1 MVKGEGIMDQKKIGG
16 FLKELRNE
24 KGITQEQLAEELGVS
39 NRTVSRWETGFNMPD
54 ISVLIEIADY
64 FDVSIPEIINGERK
78 SEMNEEV
85 KEMATSIATYAEE
98 ERNVLLKKVRYISI
112 AGLIGLFI
120 WNYMPVT
127 DVPILEA
134 LRGAGMGTSAG
145 ALVASILFTTGN
157 LEKMHKSK
165 KPYRK
170 VLKTAAILFVIG
182 LFAAALIAT
191 FKK

>member
-1 MVKGEGIMDQKKIGG
+1 MDQKKIGG

-98 ERNVLLKKVRYISI
+98 ERNVLLKRLRYISL

-120 WNYMPVT
+120 WVYMPVT

-134 LRGAGMGTSAG
+134 LRGAGLGTSAG
-145 ALVASILFTTGN
+145 ALIASILFTTGN

>member
-85 KEMATSIATYAEE
+85 KEMAASIATYAEE

-170 VLKTAAILFVIG
+170 VLKTAAVLFIIG
-182 LFAAALIAT
+182 LFAAALFAT

>member
-98 ERNVLLKKVRYISI
+98 ERNVLLKRLRYISL

-134 LRGAGMGTSAG
+134 LRGAGMGTSVG

-170 VLKTAAILFVIG
+170 VLKTAAILFIIG
-182 LFAAALIAT
+182 LFAAALFAT

>member
-170 VLKTAAILFVIG
+170 VLKTAAVLFIIG
-182 LFAAALIAT
+182 LFAAALFAT
-191 FKK
+191 FRK